1 MITELLKRLGGKTP
15 KFFKKLRAIAIAIG
29 SLSTLVVTS
38 GLAIPDTYLFIV
50 GQIGIASGIVGAFIA
65 SLPVEDTSDIK

>member
-1 MITELLKRLGGKTP
+1 MSELMKRITAKTP
-15 KFFKKLRAIAIAIG
+15 KFFKKLRAIAIAVG
-29 SLSTLVVTS
+29 SLSTLIVTS

-65 SLPVEDTSDIK
+65 SLPVEDPSDIK